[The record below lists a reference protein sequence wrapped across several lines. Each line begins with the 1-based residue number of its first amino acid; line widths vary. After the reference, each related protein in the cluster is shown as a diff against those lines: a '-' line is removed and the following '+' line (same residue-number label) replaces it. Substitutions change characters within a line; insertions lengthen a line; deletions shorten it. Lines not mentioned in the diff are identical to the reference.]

1 MAPHAQYGTKKHCPL
16 KPKFLNYAKSER
28 SFRSSLLLTKN
39 IENMYKTIT
48 KELSKCELIDIM
60 MGMDCEEDM
69 CTHTSIQRVLCPIQA
84 CDEFGG
90 DPEDSR
96 PLLPEHTWLY
106 IMTRWRMSRFLCL
119 QRIAP
124 TSLQMRTNVRCS

>member
-1 MAPHAQYGTKKHCPL
+1 MFKT
-16 KPKFLNYAKSER
+16 
-28 SFRSSLLLTKN
+28 LTKDLN
-39 IENMYKTIT
+39 
-48 KELSKCELIDIM
+48 KCELIDIM

-96 PLLPEHTWLY
+96 PLLPGTYLAVYHDEMEDEPFPMFAKNCAHIITDEDKCQMLMNGDGC
-106 IMTRWRMSRFLCL
+106 ILIFLL
-119 QRIAP
+119 NKYEQG
-124 TSLQMRTNVRCS
+124 

>member
-1 MAPHAQYGTKKHCPL
+1 
-16 KPKFLNYAKSER
+16 
-28 SFRSSLLLTKN
+28 
-39 IENMYKTIT
+39 MYKTIT

-90 DPEDSR
+90 DPDDSR
-96 PLLPEHTWLY
+96 SLLPGTYLAVYHDEMEDEPFPMFAKICANIITDEDKCQMLMNGDGC
-106 IMTRWRMSRFLCL
+106 ILIFLL
-119 QRIAP
+119 
-124 TSLQMRTNVRCS
+124 NKYE

>member
-1 MAPHAQYGTKKHCPL
+1 
-16 KPKFLNYAKSER
+16 
-28 SFRSSLLLTKN
+28 
-39 IENMYKTIT
+39 MYKTIV

-96 PLLPEHTWLY
+96 PLLPGTYLAVYHDKMEDEPFPMFAKICAHIITDEDKCQMLMNGDGC
-106 IMTRWRMSRFLCL
+106 ILIFLL
-119 QRIAP
+119 
-124 TSLQMRTNVRCS
+124 NKYE